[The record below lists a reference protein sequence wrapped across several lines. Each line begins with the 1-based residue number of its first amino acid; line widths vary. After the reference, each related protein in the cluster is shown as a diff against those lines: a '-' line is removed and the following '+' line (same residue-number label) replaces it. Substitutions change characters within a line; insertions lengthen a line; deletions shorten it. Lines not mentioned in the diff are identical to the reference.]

1 MKKWGFQKV
10 LYEIELFVK
19 AECLVKTVKKCF
31 LKNLSVWLALIKVVV
46 RVVNYQKGQ
55 CIYKWVYFILKSILW
70 NYYFISPILANNNL
84 SPKIYCES
92 IMKILW

>member
-1 MKKWGFQKV
+1 MKKWGIKKV

-46 RVVNYQKGQ
+46 LVVNYQKGQ
-55 CIYKWVYFILKSILW
+55 YIYIYI
-70 NYYFISPILANNNL
+70 NEFISYLNQ
-84 SPKIYCES
+84 YCEIIFFFTNIS
-92 IMKILW
+92 